1 MSCAECPRELDRH
14 GARGLCRSCYERH
27 RWAGTYLDLPR
38 RTWARDEVLTE
49 WQLLRSEGFTRRQ
62 AAERLGIKFNTFER
76 AICRAAAVGG
86 AR

>member
-1 MSCAECPRELDRH
+1 MSCIECPRLLDRNH
-14 GARGLCRSCYERH
+14 ARGLCSSCYGKRY
-27 RWAGTYLDLPR
+27 RAGTYLDLPR

-76 AICRAAAVGG
+76 AICRARAAQS
-86 AR
+86 